1 MSRVVILGAGGQ
13 ARETAW
19 IIGAARPSWTVRG
32 FVVTD
37 LSRLG
42 PLDSHERVLGDYSWI
57 AAHRDEL
64 AGVVIGIGTPRARLK
79 VAGDLLALLGESEA
93 AWPSVVHPSAIF
105 DRASCFVG
113 PGVLIH
119 PGVVATVNVHLA
131 AFCMVNNS
139 CTIGHETRVGRGSV
153 VNPGAN
159 LSGAVTI
166 GDGVLIG
173 TGAQVLQGLT
183 VGDGATVGAGAVV
196 TRDVPAGITV
206 VGVPARPLP
215 REAEPSQRGAGA
227 LSKRVRP

>member
-1 MSRVVILGAGGQ
+1 MTSVVIIGAGGQ

-19 IIGAARPSWTVRG
+19 IIAAAQPTWDVRG

-42 PLDSHERVLGDYSWI
+42 PLDSHERVLGDYGWI
-57 AAHRDEL
+57 RANRHVL

-79 VAGDLLALLGESEA
+79 VAADLVAELGEAEA
-93 AWPSVVHPSAIF
+93 SWPAILHPSAIF
-105 DRASCFVG
+105 DRSSCVVG
-113 PGVLIH
+113 PGVLVH
-119 PGVVATVNVHLA
+119 PGVVATVNVHLGA
-131 AFCMVNNS
+131 YCMVNNS

-153 VNPGAN
+153 INPGAN

-183 VGDGATVGAGAVV
+183 IGDGATVGAGAVV

-206 VGVPARPLP
+206 VGVPARPLHRESGSPHP
-215 REAEPSQRGAGA
+215 RPDA
-227 LSKRVRP
+227 LSKRVRL